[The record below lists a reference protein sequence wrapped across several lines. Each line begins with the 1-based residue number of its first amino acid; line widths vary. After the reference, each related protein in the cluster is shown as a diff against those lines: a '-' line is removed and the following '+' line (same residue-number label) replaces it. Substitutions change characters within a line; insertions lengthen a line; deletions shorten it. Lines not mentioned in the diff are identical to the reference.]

1 MNDSPERA
9 PTDERTVLV
18 ADDEAAFTDSLAVW
32 LSDEYA
38 VRTAYSGRE
47 AVEAY
52 DSTVDAVV
60 LDRRMPGLSGEEVFE
75 RLRDRPG
82 DARVALLTATDPHRL
97 REGDDAPPFDEYL
110 TKPVRKDEVLA
121 AVERLA
127 EESPPPSAE

>member
-1 MNDSPERA
+1 MTDSPDGT

-18 ADDEAAFTDSLAVW
+18 ADDEAALTDSLAVW

-47 AVEAY
+47 AIDAY

-60 LDRRMPGLSGEEVFE
+60 LDRRMPGLSGEQVFE

-82 DARVALLTATDPHRL
+82 DTRVALLTATDPDFS
-97 REGDDAPPFDEYL
+97 REDGDAPQFDEYL
-110 TKPVRKDEVLA
+110 TKPATKEEVLA
-121 AVERLA
+121 AVERLL
-127 EESPPPSAE
+127 ERSSPSRSG